1 MLLCLL
7 RPLSRPS
14 FPHSTTQQNRE
25 QKKSENQF
33 CQEMR
38 QKWTEIDVYFLQV
51 KKNLGVLLS
60 VHNDKHF
67 FSSSNTVC
75 HCRRKSR
82 GCDWYLFWRR
92 RRHLFLLFFQTFNL
106 FFTSFLFFHFF
117 RGSSFLLFC
126 VCVLRLKIF
135 NESRKEVLIHYFWFQ
150 SVDKQLLDLFLFR
163 NVDKQSWW
171 FLFQLDR
178 LLRSDS
184 CFKLT
189 T

>member
-1 MLLCLL
+1 LCLL

-14 FPHSTTQQNRE
+14 FPHSTQQNRE

-67 FSSSNTVC
+67 FLRQTPFVTADESQEAVTDISSDDDVGISF
-75 HCRRKSR
+75 
-82 GCDWYLFWRR
+82 Y
-92 RRHLFLLFFQTFNL
+92 FFFNL
-106 FFTSFLFFHFF
+106 QSIFYFFSFLPLFS
-117 RGSSFLLFC
+117 GIVSFLLFC

-135 NESRKEVLIHYFWFQ
+135 NESRKEVLIHYF
-150 SVDKQLLDLFLFR
+150 
-163 NVDKQSWW
+163 
-171 FLFQLDR
+171 
-178 LLRSDS
+178 
-184 CFKLT
+184 
-189 T
+189 